1 MSKQTPV
8 HKKDDPTEIGNYRPL
23 SLLSVPS
30 KILELCVADSIV
42 SHVFNEELVTDNQ
55 WAYRKGRST
64 ELLLAHLNKNCAFY
78 LWTSKRRFVA
88 FHTTFFSASCNTTLE
103 FRVIYWHGLKII
115 LRNGSNI
122 LLSMACLPRVLQL
135 LKASHRALYSGQYY
149 LPSTLETYKRQ
160 SINAAS
166 TYMYADDTTIYCVG
180 ETVDK
185 VTAMMNRS
193 LGELTNSV

>member
-23 SLLSVPS
+23 CLLSVPS

-42 SHVFNEELVTDNQ
+42 SHVFNEELVNDNQ

-64 ELLLAHLNKNCAFY
+64 ELLLAHLNKNWAFY

-88 FHTTFFSASCNTTLE
+88 FHTPFFSTSCNTTLE

-115 LRNGSNI
+115 LSYAVINDLSSKRTTVTQGIPQGSVPRPI
-122 LLSMACLPRVLQL
+122 LF
-135 LKASHRALYSGQYY
+135 ALY
-149 LPSTLETYKRQ
+149 T
-160 SINAAS
+160 S
-166 TYMYADDTTIYCVG
+166 TYMYADNTTIYCVG

-185 VTAMMNRS
+185 VTTMINRS
-193 LGELTNSV
+193 LRELTNWCKHNSLQNNSQIVRTL